1 MKITALIDLLK
12 TIDQEARNRDS
23 HMCELDVVLS
33 VGRGIE
39 LCRSV
44 SYDSNTLEVILSSK

>member
-1 MKITALIDLLK
+1 MKISTLIELLK
-12 TIDQEARNRDS
+12 NIDQEARTNDS
-23 HMCELDVVLS
+23 HMCELDVVLN

-44 SYDSNTLEVILSSK
+44 EYDSNTLEVVISSK